1 MTQLTTAR
9 AFGLAFGLATIATTL
24 SQCGEANGGEPTGTP
39 RQLPVTSGHSGAPSP
54 QNPTPP
60 PDTLHL
66 LISGSMHGRLEPCGC
81 ASGQLGGLAR
91 RAQHIGERRNYD
103 LLIEGGDLVGGNSEL
118 DSLKL
123 WTTSTVLFAMQ
134 QYDALGVGLRDL
146 QMPRDEWGGFLDEA
160 PVIATNLTCD
170 DAAWPAKPYRDKT
183 VRDFRVRMASLLL
196 PDLPAELSERDD
208 KLRRTDPVAAWS
220 AAFADTDDDLLR
232 IVLLHGGDD
241 GIRKLV
247 PQLEPRPDL
256 AIGVDPAYIEP
267 NSAPAMVGDV
277 PLVFAGIRGRVLL
290 DARLWRENGKPRVA
304 CELVPLAGSKTLPG
318 GGGDPQVKDVI
329 LQHRHTV
336 KEMDVLRTLAEQ
348 QETPSGDLYVGSETC
363 RGCHPTAYKVWQD
376 SKHGHAWQT
385 LVDAEQDPKRYGWP
399 VTAYPDCVSCHVV
412 GYGQKSGFV
421 TFEDTPQ
428 HANVGCERCHGP
440 ASGHIAS
447 GGKQKLGII
456 GGELASVMCTQCHD
470 FEQSPTFVY
479 SDRWTVIEHGKEG
492 K

>member
-1 MTQLTTAR
+1 MSQFSTASVFGI
-9 AFGLAFGLATIATTL
+9 AFGIATMATTF
-24 SQCGEANGGEPTGTP
+24 SQCGEANGNQPA
-39 RQLPVTSGHSGAPSP
+39 APQQGQYQPDQYQPDQYP
-54 QNPTPP
+54 QDPAPP

-66 LISGSMHGRLEPCGC
+66 LISGAMHGRLEPCGC

-118 DSLKL
+118 DTLKL
-123 WTTSTVLFAMQ
+123 WTTSTVLFEMQ
-134 QYDALGVGLRDL
+134 KYDALGVGPRDL
-146 QMPRDEWGGFLDEA
+146 LMPRDEWASFLAEA

-196 PDLPAELSERDD
+196 PELPAELRERDE
-208 KLRRTDPVAAWS
+208 KLQRTDPATAWRQ
-220 AAFADTDDDLLR
+220 AFADADDALLR
-232 IVLLHGGDD
+232 IVLLHGDD
-241 GIRKLV
+241 ARIREIV
-247 PQLEPRPDL
+247 PQLDPRPDL

-267 NSAPAMVGDV
+267 NAAPSMLGDV

-290 DARLWRENGKPRVA
+290 DARLWRENGKPRIA
-304 CELVPLAGSKTLPG
+304 CELVPLAGSKTVPG
-318 GGGDPQVKDVI
+318 GGGDPQVNDVI
-329 LQHRHTV
+329 LQHRLTV
-336 KEMDVLRTLAEQ
+336 KDMDVLRTLAEQ
-348 QETPSGDLYVGSETC
+348 EPTPNGDSYVGSSTC
-363 RGCHPTAYKVWQD
+363 LGCHPTAYQAWQK
-376 SKHGHAWQT
+376 SKHAHAWQT
-385 LVDAEQDPKRYGWP
+385 LVDAERDPKRYGWP

-412 GYGQKSGFV
+412 GYGQKGGFV

-440 ASGHIAS
+440 ASGHVAS
-447 GGKQKLGII
+447 AGKKKLGII

-479 SDRWTVIEHGKEG
+479 SERWAVIEHGKER
-492 K
+492 